1 MTKIVN
7 TTTKMTYTAACLTQL
22 RKNQPAVLKL
32 EGLQT
37 LRELIADEDVL
48 PFENDSCPKMIL

>member
-22 RKNQPAVLKL
+22 RKNQPVELKF

-37 LRELIADEDVL
+37 LKELIADEDVL
-48 PFENDSCPKMIL
+48 PFEMTIV